1 MRVVVKVGSSTLSH
15 GTGNLNIR
23 RMESLCR
30 VLSDIKNAGHE
41 ILLVSSGATGMG
53 AGKLRIRVSTEDIAD
68 KQAAAAVGQCELM
81 YTYDRLFR
89 QYNHVVAQVLLT
101 RADVENATGRR
112 NLRNTFSR
120 LLSLG
125 ALPVINENDSVAT
138 EEFFIGENDR
148 LAVQVA
154 TIVHAD
160 LIVLLSDI
168 DGLFTADPR
177 KDPEAKL
184 IAKVREITPE
194 LFACAGGA
202 GSDLGSGGMSAKL
215 KAADAAMKAG
225 YDLIIA
231 NGVHP
236 EILYDIIEGK
246 EVGTFFSADRQK
258 HGTGERK

>member
-1 MRVVVKVGSSTLSH
+1 MRIVVKVGSSTLSH
-15 GTGNLNIR
+15 STGNLNIR

-53 AGKLRIRVSTEDIAD
+53 AGKLGLRKNETDIAD

-81 YTYDRLFR
+81 YTYDRLFQ

-101 RADVENATGRR
+101 RFDVENATGRE
-112 NLRNTFSR
+112 NLGNTFSR
-120 LLSLG
+120 LLDLNV
-125 ALPVINENDSVAT
+125 LPVINENDSVAT
-138 EEFFIGENDR
+138 EEFFIGENDQ

-154 TIVHAD
+154 SIVQAD

-168 DGLFTADPR
+168 DGLYTADPR
-177 KDPEAKL
+177 RDPDARL
-184 IAKVREITPE
+184 ISRVEEITPE
-194 LFACAGGA
+194 LEACAGGT
-202 GSDLGSGGMSAKL
+202 GSDLGSGGMSAKVS
-215 KAADAAMKAG
+215 AAKSAMEAG

-246 EVGTFFSADRQK
+246 RVGTLFSADRK
-258 HGTGERK
+258 KRKGQEK